1 MGIWIDQITLYC
13 DSCESS
19 KVISTNVE
27 KYAVNNVDIPGDWH
41 VGEED
46 HTLCPK
52 CVEESRVDM
61 LIEQHMEEDRR
72 KAIGAWEGTL
82 GASGLETLE

>member
-27 KYAVNNVDIPGDWH
+27 KYAINDVDIQGDWH
-41 VGEED
+41 VGYED

-52 CVEESRVDM
+52 CVEDAEADA
-61 LIEQHMEEDRR
+61 LADLHQENLYH

-82 GASGLETLE
+82 AGLETLE

>member
-27 KYAVNNVDIPGDWH
+27 KYAVNDVDIPGDWH

-52 CVEESRVDM
+52 CVGDAKAEM
-61 LIEQHMEEDRR
+61 LADLHQENLYY
-72 KAIGAWEGTL
+72 KSIGFWEGTL
-82 GASGLETLE
+82 GAS